1 MRCLFSFV
9 YTLGMY
15 EHVTPVL
22 VLARYPHGEADLR
35 FSLFT
40 RDLGRLV
47 ATAISGRKI
56 TSKLA
61 PHLQEGSAS
70 SVRLIEQRGIRVAD
84 ALTIKQGVRTLEEC
98 LLLDRL
104 VPENVPEPEVWRMAT
119 ASRVDWDAVLAALGW
134 DPAHGACSVCGKEP
148 SAFVIRS
155 QEFLCAEHAP
165 QAPGSGE
172 VVPCGHHG
180 RA

>member
-1 MRCLFSFV
+1 MH
-9 YTLGMY
+9 
-15 EHVTPVL
+15 EHVTPAL

-61 PHLQEGSAS
+61 PHLQEGSAT
-70 SVRLIEQRGIRVAD
+70 SVRIIEQKGIRVVD
-84 ALTIKQGVRTLEEC
+84 ALTIKSGVRTLEEC
-98 LLLDRL
+98 LVLDRL
-104 VPENVPEPEVWRMAT
+104 LPENVMEPEVWRIAT
-119 ASRVDWDAVLAALGW
+119 ASRVDWSAVLAALGW
-134 DPAHGACSVCGKEP
+134 DPGQGACTVCGKEP
-148 SAFVIRS
+148 VAFVIRS

-165 QAPGSGE
+165 HAPGAGE
-172 VVPCGHHG
+172 VV
-180 RA
+180 RLT